1 MDVEPC
7 SPCGVTKLRTGCT
20 YFIRSRNDDLARYPI
35 PLENKLGATE
45 SERIARLAVADPT
58 IEVLGVLCIAKDP
71 RAAQRERQTFDDR
84 TVFRMNVQEEDG
96 KIVAHLVSRVE
107 ARSIAKK

>member
-1 MDVEPC
+1 MWSDEVKNRVNVLHPVAQRRPGE
-7 SPCGVTKLRTGCT
+7 
-20 YFIRSRNDDLARYPI
+20 I
-35 PLENKLGATE
+35 PDSVENKLGATE
-45 SERIARLAVADPT
+45 SERIARLAVVDPT